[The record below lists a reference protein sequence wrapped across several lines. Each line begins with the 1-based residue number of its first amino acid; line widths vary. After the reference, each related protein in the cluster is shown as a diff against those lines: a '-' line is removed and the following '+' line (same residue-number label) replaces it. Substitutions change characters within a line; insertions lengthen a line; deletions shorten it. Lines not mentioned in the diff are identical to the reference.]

1 MITKKIIITIAS
13 TVTIL
18 TLSTGATVFILNNNK
33 NKNIKEE
40 TTTTTQIQTDF
51 TKTTEKTTVIEEKT
65 TTQTVEDNINNI
77 TINDNSKPTTTTTA
91 PSVMTP
97 KNSNEPPRQTTTRIV
112 NEETVV
118 RKDDKYHV
126 TQIITYLDTYK
137 VYENNSKELINRIQ
151 KSSSYDYSTFNATTA
166 ELRAEASSISASNT
180 SVYQEMLGYVNEL
193 RATEGAD
200 PVTLDSS
207 LSLAATVR
215 ALEIAWSG
223 KISHTRPNGTRCFT
237 VLEDLGI
244 AVNAAGE
251 NIAGYNPNAKHT
263 FNQWYNSEG
272 HHKNMVDKDFTRL
285 GVGKV
290 TLNGQTHWVQM
301 FAG

>member
-18 TLSTGATVFILNNNK
+18 TLSTGATIFILNNNK

-51 TKTTEKTTVIEEKT
+51 TKTTENTTIIEENT
-65 TTQTVEDNINNI
+65 TTQTVDDNINNI
-77 TINDNSKPTTTTTA
+77 TINDNSKPTTTTA

-166 ELRAEASSISASNT
+166 ELRAEAASISASNT

-244 AVNAAGE
+244 TVHAAGE